1 MRAHGIGPA
10 DHPMAETKRFLPR
23 GPAVAAAKGWWIL
36 GVLLFLGGG
45 CAAPTRPR
53 PVDTVVWSG
62 TIRVR
67 EDVRIPRGKRLVV
80 EPGTRVVFAFRDDDG
95 DGWGDASIRVEGD
108 LVVRG
113 TASAPVRFTPRDEP
127 ARPGRWGE
135 IRVDF
140 GTLDVR
146 YAVIEGSTRGLHAHF
161 CRGRIAD
168 SVFRWNVDGTRLGN
182 SALRVERNLFY
193 GHPGKAYNAHR
204 CRNTVE
210 ANRFHHNRYGIFL
223 FAEDLGSVF
232 RGNWFRAHRTALRL
246 GDFFAGAVRT
256 SGNDWGGA
264 PPGSPPDNPQA
275 RLTTAPA
282 AVERAGPRAWPVW
295 APAWRAD
302 PGGFVDAP
310 VLCAPEGV
318 YAAAWGG
325 SVVRLDGAS
334 GRTLDAAELPDVVDA
349 GVAPGPEVLAT
360 QAWDRGVY
368 LLGRPG
374 LRVLDRFEESPS
386 PADDH
391 RQSRPVFA
399 GRVLVVGTWAGRVR
413 AFDTSQGV
421 LRPLWTFEAGGP
433 FRAPLA
439 RAAEAGIVLAPCQ
452 DGLLYALDER
462 TGGVR
467 WAHRGEGPF
476 LAGVAVARGIVYA
489 ADRAGRLHAVDL
501 GSGRPRWVRDLG
513 APVWYA
519 APLVAG
525 GRVFQGDDSGR
536 LHALDAATGRILW
549 VRRLE
554 GGIRARPV
562 DTRGG
567 LLVVPTLS
575 GRVYLVEAGTG
586 LERDA
591 WMAGEASQSDPC
603 AAGDRV
609 VLGTRGAGVTGLR
622 VLVF

>member
-1 MRAHGIGPA
+1 MRA
-10 DHPMAETKRFLPR
+10 
-23 GPAVAAAKGWWIL
+23 GWL
-36 GVLLFLGGG
+36 APVLLLLLAAG
-45 CAAPTRPR
+45 CAPVTKPG
-53 PVDTVVWSG
+53 PVDAVVWSG
-62 TIRVR
+62 TVRVR
-67 EDVRIPRGKRLVV
+67 DDVRIPRGRRLVV

-95 DGWGDASIRVEGD
+95 DGWGDASVRVEGD

-113 TASAPVRFTPRDEP
+113 TASAPVRFMPEDGP

-140 GTLDVR
+140 GTVDVR

-168 SVFRWNVDGTRLGN
+168 SVFRWNVDGTRLGS

-204 CRNTVE
+204 CRNIVE

-223 FAEDLGSVF
+223 FAEDLGSAF
-232 RGNWFRAHRTALRL
+232 RGNWFRGNRTALRL
-246 GDFFAGAVRT
+246 GDFFAGTVRT

-264 PPGSPPDNPQA
+264 PPRPPRDNPDA
-275 RLTTAPA
+275 ELRTAPA
-282 AVERAGPRAWPVW
+282 PAERAGPRGWPVW

-302 PGGFVDAP
+302 PGGFADAP
-310 VLCAPEGV
+310 ALCAPEGV
-318 YAAAWGG
+318 YTAAW
-325 SVVRLDGAS
+325 S
-334 GRTLDAAELPDVVDA
+334 GFVERLDAATGRALDAAKLPDVVDA

-368 LLGRPG
+368 LLSRPG
-374 LRVLDRFEESPS
+374 LRVLDRFEEEAS

-391 RQSRPVFA
+391 RQARPVFA

-413 AFDTSQGV
+413 AFDTSEGV

-439 RAAEAGIVLAPCQ
+439 RVPERGIVLAPCQ
-452 DGLLYALDER
+452 DGVLYALDER
-462 TGGVR
+462 TGRVR
-467 WAHRGEGPF
+467 WAHRGGGPF
-476 LAGVAVARGIVYA
+476 LSGAAVSQDTAYV
-489 ADRAGRLHAVDL
+489 ADRSGRLHAVALDT
-501 GSGRPRWVRDLG
+501 GRPRWMRDLG

-519 APLVAG
+519 APLVAE

-536 LHALDAATGRILW
+536 LHALDAATGQTVW
-549 VRRLE
+549 VRSLE
-554 GGIRARPV
+554 GGIRARPAAA
-562 DTRGG
+562 RGG

-575 GRVYLVEAGTG
+575 GRVYLLEARTG
-586 LERDA
+586 LERDV
-591 WMAGEASQSDPC
+591 WQAGEGNQSDPC
-603 AAGDRV
+603 SAGRRV
-609 VLGTRGAGVTGLR
+609 VLGTRGAGVTALD